1 MCWRGL
7 DEMEEFENPFRPL
20 PVEICHKGDPPART
34 FRVKLRRRQD
44 GFGLNFD
51 ATDSAVLLVGWVP
64 DGGAASQWNQKAQQK
79 IQPYDRLLE
88 VNGSKLFDS
97 AKMLKAVSA
106 ADGLVEFCF
115 ERPRPQEFTVH
126 PRGEKL
132 GVILKFSKV
141 VPSLIVK
148 ALDTSGV
155 LVKTNVADAAVHLKP
170 HDRIV
175 QVNGE
180 SGDCIAMTR
189 QLLEETVTLKCWQY
203 ST

>member
-1 MCWRGL
+1 MLRHGVIAHVGYNLSTYESWVLVRLQPRHPFEHCCCVRRQDQHEEPVGAAMCWRGL

-88 VNGSKLFDS
+88 V
-97 AKMLKAVSA
+97 AV
-106 ADGLVEFCF
+106 L
-115 ERPRPQEFTVH
+115 
-126 PRGEKL
+126 
-132 GVILKFSKV
+132 
-141 VPSLIVK
+141 
-148 ALDTSGV
+148 
-155 LVKTNVADAAVHLKP
+155 
-170 HDRIV
+170 
-175 QVNGE
+175 
-180 SGDCIAMTR
+180 
-189 QLLEETVTLKCWQY
+189 
-203 ST
+203 